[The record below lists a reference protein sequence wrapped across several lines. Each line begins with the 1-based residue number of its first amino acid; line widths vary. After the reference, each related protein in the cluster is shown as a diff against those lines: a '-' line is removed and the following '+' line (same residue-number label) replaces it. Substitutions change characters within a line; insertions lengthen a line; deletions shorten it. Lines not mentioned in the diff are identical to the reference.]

1 MTVRDRLSS
10 LNRLQ
15 QTRGFKVIATIVVT
29 ALTLAALGTW
39 LVLATSEPA
48 VPAIQIPEGMDQD
61 TARELT
67 AQYQLFANLAG
78 SSNPVAAKVAAVVA
92 GLIASLVVIWLG
104 LGLTYLALGVAAAG
118 LAGPMMLY
126 EPTSGAGRLLGGVVL
141 LTMSFTA
148 LMQGMRLLLGGSRPV
163 TAIARNVLAEA
174 VRLKLSLI
182 FVVMLIVLM
191 AALPLVLDPEQPLR
205 YRVQTF
211 LQWATGGGFW
221 IIATMVVFFSV
232 GTVAF
237 EQRDKI
243 IWQTMTKPV
252 SAWQYLLGK
261 WLGVSCLAAIM
272 LAVSSSGVFLFT
284 EYLRNQP
291 AEGEVNGQIDPMN
304 LTEDRIVLESQV
316 LTARRSVNPR
326 DILSYDDE
334 GVDVAVRQ
342 RIEAER
348 LQDSSYDPTPAQ
360 MQRMR
365 LEVLGEQ
372 SLDYRSIDPIQD
384 QFEEYVFYGLR
395 AAKSSTRPITL
406 RYKVNAEGNRPD
418 QLYTLF
424 FESPIGPITPMPG
437 RRTGLGFSHTLT
449 LSPEFIDG
457 NGEFVL
463 RVWNGGLTVDEQGRP
478 IFMPNP
484 GTITFPTDGL
494 EVSYAAGS
502 YRLNFA
508 RIVFVLWVKLAFLAA
523 LGVWAGSFLS
533 FPVAGLVSIGTFLVA
548 EGASFVSSSIDQYR
562 LKDHDGNYEQWR
574 VVVKSI
580 AEFVSNRFL
589 VYSEL
594 RPTSRLA
601 DGRLLSWADVAGG
614 TTVLLVAMLV
624 LFVSGVMIFR
634 KRELAIYSGH

>member
-1 MTVRDRLSS
+1 MTFRERLSAA
-10 LNRLQ
+10 NRLQ
-15 QTRGFKVIATIVVT
+15 QTRGFKVFATIVVT
-29 ALTLAALGTW
+29 ALTIAALGTW
-39 LVLATSEPA
+39 LVLATSQPA
-48 VPAIQIPEGMDQD
+48 VPGIDIPEGMDAEL
-61 TARELT
+61 ARELT

-78 SSNPVAAKVAAVVA
+78 SSDPVAARIAMAVS
-92 GLIASLVVIWLG
+92 GLLASLVVIWLG
-104 LGLTYLALGVAAAG
+104 LGLTYLGLGVAAAG
-118 LAGPMMLY
+118 VAGPMLLY
-126 EPTSGAGRLLGGVVL
+126 GPTSGAGRMLGGVVL
-141 LTMSFTA
+141 LTMAFTA
-148 LMQGMRLLLGGSRPV
+148 LMQAMRLVLGGSRPV
-163 TAIARNVLAEA
+163 AAIAQNVLAEA

-237 EQRDKI
+237 EQRDKV

-252 SAWQYLLGK
+252 AAWEYLLGK

-291 AEGEVNGQIDPMN
+291 AEGEIAGQIDPMN

-316 LTARRSVNPR
+316 LTARKSVNPR
-326 DILSYDDE
+326 DIIDYNDE
-334 GVDVAVRQ
+334 GVDVAVRD

-348 LQDSSYDPTPAQ
+348 LQDPGYDPTPAE
-360 MQRMR
+360 MYRMR

-372 SLDYRSIDPIQD
+372 SLEYRSIDPREE
-384 QFEEYVFYGLR
+384 QFEEFIFYGLGK
-395 AAKSSTRPITL
+395 AKASTRPITL
-406 RYKVNAEGNRPD
+406 RYKINAEGNRPD
-418 QLYTLF
+418 EMYTLY
-424 FESPIGPITPMPG
+424 FESPIGPITQMPG

-449 LSPEFIDG
+449 LSPEFIDD
-457 NGEFVL
+457 NGELVL
-463 RVWNGGLTVDEQGRP
+463 RVWNGSLSVDEQGRP

-502 YRLNFA
+502 YRLNFV

-562 LKDHDGNYEQWR
+562 VKDLQGNVEQWR
-574 VVVKSI
+574 IMIRGV
-580 AEFVSNRFL
+580 AQFVSDRFL

-594 RPTSRLA
+594 RPTTRLA
-601 DGRLLSWADVAGG
+601 DGRLLSWAEVAGG

-624 LFVSGVMIFR
+624 LFVTGVMIFR

>member
-1 MTVRDRLSS
+1 VTFRERLSAA
-10 LNRLQ
+10 NRLQ
-15 QTRGFKVIATIVVT
+15 QTRGFKVFATIVVT
-29 ALTLAALGTW
+29 ALTIAALGTW
-39 LVLATSEPA
+39 LVLATSQPA
-48 VPAIQIPEGMDQD
+48 VPGIDIPEGMDAEL
-61 TARELT
+61 ARELT

-78 SSNPVAAKVAAVVA
+78 SSDPVAARIAMAVS
-92 GLIASLVVIWLG
+92 GLLASLVVIWLG
-104 LGLTYLALGVAAAG
+104 LGLTYLGLGVAAAG
-118 LAGPMMLY
+118 VAGPMLLY
-126 EPTSGAGRLLGGVVL
+126 GPTSGAGRMLGGVVL
-141 LTMSFTA
+141 LTMAFTA
-148 LMQGMRLLLGGSRPV
+148 LMQAMRLVLGGSRPV
-163 TAIARNVLAEA
+163 AAIAQNVLAEA

-237 EQRDKI
+237 EQRDKV

-252 SAWQYLLGK
+252 AAWEYLLGK

-291 AEGEVNGQIDPMN
+291 AEGEIAGQIDPMN

-316 LTARRSVNPR
+316 LTARKSVNPR
-326 DILSYDDE
+326 DIIDYNDE
-334 GVDVAVRQ
+334 GVDVAVRD

-348 LQDSSYDPTPAQ
+348 LQDPGYDPTPAE
-360 MQRMR
+360 MYRMR

-372 SLDYRSIDPIQD
+372 SLEYRSIDPREE
-384 QFEEYVFYGLR
+384 QFEEFIFYGLGK
-395 AAKSSTRPITL
+395 AKASTRPITL
-406 RYKVNAEGNRPD
+406 RYKINAEGNRPD
-418 QLYTLF
+418 EMYTLY
-424 FESPIGPITPMPG
+424 FESPIGPITQMPG

-449 LSPEFIDG
+449 LSPEFIDD
-457 NGEFVL
+457 NGELVL
-463 RVWNGGLTVDEQGRP
+463 RVWNGSLSVDEQGRP

-502 YRLNFA
+502 YRLNFV

-562 LKDHDGNYEQWR
+562 VKDLQGNVEQWR
-574 VVVKSI
+574 IMIRGV
-580 AEFVSNRFL
+580 AQFVSDRFL

-594 RPTSRLA
+594 RPTTRLA
-601 DGRLLSWADVAGG
+601 DGRLLSWAEVAGG

-624 LFVSGVMIFR
+624 LFVTGVMIFR